1 MFYDLKPIQ
10 QMQKLQEILR
20 PQDLDIIKQ
29 AEHDRFWSLIIA
41 LLEEKIT
48 KSKDL
53 IYNAGRNEEDS
64 KLKWNDRDLH
74 FIEIEVLEELK
85 KAPLR
90 IRTLIENLWIAD
102 KKKNQI

>member
-20 PQDLDIIKQ
+20 PQDLDIVKQ
-29 AEHDRFWSLIIA
+29 AEHDRFWELIKV

-48 KSKDL
+48 KKKEM

-74 FIEIEVLEELK
+74 FVEIEALEELIN
-85 KAPLR
+85 APLR
-90 IRTLIENLWIAD
+90 LRTLIENLWIAD
-102 KKKNQI
+102 KKKNQS